1 MPRHPLSFRSLC
13 ASFLLSAG
21 LSGCGHHMHHGAAP
35 PSITASGEGRATG
48 APDVAVV
55 TVAAIS
61 EGKDA
66 ASAAADSARIQGD
79 VIASVKGLMGDG
91 GSVKTSGYNLN
102 PVYDFNEGKQTLRAY
117 QVRNAITIEVLDTKL
132 VGPVIDAAV
141 KAGAGEVSS
150 VVFSIR
156 ENAALRDQAIAQAS
170 ERALREAQAA
180 ARALGMRAGEVR
192 TIAISSST
200 GGAPPMPMAKYGRMM
215 EAAQAATPVEA
226 GSVEVTAS
234 VTIEVRLEKP

>member
-1 MPRHPLSFRSLC
+1 MHRPMFTLRSLC
-13 ASFLLSAG
+13 LLAFSSVAAAA
-21 LSGCGHHMHHGAAP
+21 CGHHGPHGAPP

-48 APDVAVV
+48 APDVALV

-66 ASAAADSARIQGD
+66 ASAAADSARAQGD
-79 VIASVKGLMGDG
+79 VIAAVKGLLGDG
-91 GSVKTSGYNLN
+91 GTVKTSGYNLN
-102 PVYDFNEGKQTLRAY
+102 PVYDFADGRQSLRAY
-117 QVRNAITIEVLDTKL
+117 QVRNAITIELLDTKL

-156 ENAALRDQAIAQAS
+156 ESAALRDQAIAQAS
-170 ERALREAQAA
+170 ERAMREAQAA
-180 ARALGMRAGEVR
+180 ARALGMRVGEVR
-192 TIAISSST
+192 TVAISSAS

-215 EAAQAATPVEA
+215 EAAQVATPVEA

-234 VTIEVRLEKP
+234 VTLEVRLEKP